1 MNFLQH
7 SDVTFKIILMILPKT
22 IKRIKKKK
30 KGRLNAWVGDVYGE

>member
-1 MNFLQH
+1 MNFLRH

-30 KGRLNAWVGDVYGE
+30 GRLNAWVGDVYGE